1 MILSGLCIIWNEFHS
16 GSRLMTYHMK
26 STTGFQPVWV
36 CVTALVP
43 ALLTNLSW
51 FRTSSSLRHCAS
63 GGRGSCQVCHLF
75 IDHFF
80 NITVTV
86 SIFFLF
92 CVGGGGRCWRG
103 YYSIQKFVKWSLCLE
118 IYLFLSDVRFFPALL
133 VTGQRSQHFLRSL
146 LRGCHFSPLLSG
158 SFWVLERS
166 TVFKDGSHLSN
177 QHQWV
182 EKWYVSYEIRVTLSI
197 PQLA

>member
-1 MILSGLCIIWNEFHS
+1 
-16 GSRLMTYHMK
+16 MTYHMK

-63 GGRGSCQVCHLF
+63 GGRGSCQVCLLF

-92 CVGGGGRCWRG
+92 CEGGGGRCWRG

-133 VTGQRSQHFLRSL
+133 VTGQRSEHFLCSL
-146 LRGCHFSPLLSG
+146 LLGWFLTLLLSG
-158 SFWVLERS
+158 SFRVLEGS
-166 TVFKDGSHLSN
+166 TVVNDGCHLSIH
-177 QHQWV
+177 HQWM
-182 EKWYVSYEIRVTLSI
+182 EKWYLSYEIRVTLSI